1 MAAKDVKEYYF
12 KLIAQKAELDADLAD
27 FEEALKN
34 GFITEEQMQAAKDEL
49 IPYQINLDR
58 LTYIMYLLELPNRK
72 AKKAKFANQNKKILN
87 ELEKRKADAETA
99 WETFGEA
106 EEWTTS
112 TLKKHYPRW
121 QLSATAANTQQP
133 KPKSDGNPSG
143 FPIAYRR

>member
-1 MAAKDVKEYYF
+1 MAARDVKEYYF
-12 KLIAQKAELDADLAD
+12 KLIAQKAELEADLAD

-87 ELEKRKADAETA
+87 ELEKRNADEQSVISENKSALD
-99 WETFGEA
+99 TFRKEVK
-106 EEWTTS
+106 E
-112 TLKKHYPRW
+112 LLNKK
-121 QLSATAANTQQP
+121 TM
-133 KPKSDGNPSG
+133 
-143 FPIAYRR
+143 

>member
-12 KLIAQKAELDADLAD
+12 KLIAQKAELEADLAD

-72 AKKAKFANQNKKILN
+72 TKKAKFAKQNKKILD
-87 ELEKRKADAETA
+87 ELERRNADEQSVISENKSALDAFRKEVK
-99 WETFGEA
+99 E
-106 EEWTTS
+106 
-112 TLKKHYPRW
+112 LLNKK
-121 QLSATAANTQQP
+121 T
-133 KPKSDGNPSG
+133 
-143 FPIAYRR
+143 I

>member
-12 KLIAQKAELDADLAD
+12 KLIAQKAELEADLAD

-58 LTYIMYLLELPNRK
+58 LTYIVYLLELPNRK

-87 ELEKRKADAETA
+87 ELEKRNADEQSVISENKSALDAFRKEVK
-99 WETFGEA
+99 E
-106 EEWTTS
+106 
-112 TLKKHYPRW
+112 LHNKK
-121 QLSATAANTQQP
+121 TM
-133 KPKSDGNPSG
+133 
-143 FPIAYRR
+143 